1 MASIF
6 GLNSSGDNNYFNSL
20 SGVGSSNKSSSTDS
34 SVFSGMLSGA
44 SAIGDYSM
52 IQSGAYKKL
61 LNAYY
66 NRGASS
72 AASETD
78 KKEMI
83 NLNTANADAS
93 ALNSSINKLMGTAVT
108 EENRESIK
116 ENIKSL
122 VENYNSVIDS
132 ASEVDNTSVLRQAL
146 WMTQGTSANSSTLTD
161 IGLNV
166 GENNKLTFDEE
177 KFDKADLAVMK
188 SLFTGTSSFMGRLA
202 SRSSQIASA
211 AINALTGSSGS
222 AYNSSAGYTGV
233 NSKSIIDT
241 LT

>member
-44 SAIGDYSM
+44 SALGDYSM

-161 IGLNV
+161 IGLTV

>member
-1 MASIF
+1 MTSVF

-20 SGVGSSNKSSSTDS
+20 SGLNSSKKSSAADS
-34 SVFSGMLSGA
+34 SIFSGMLSGA
-44 SAIGDYSM
+44 SALGDYSM

-66 NRGASS
+66 GREKSGT
-72 AASETD
+72 ASETD

-93 ALNSSINKLMGTAVT
+93 SLNASINKLMGTAVT
-108 EENRESIK
+108 EENRDTIK

-161 IGLNV
+161 IGLSV
-166 GENNKLTFDEE
+166 GENNKLVFDEE
-177 KFDKADLAVMK
+177 KFAKSDLAVMK
-188 SLFTGTSSFMGRLA
+188 SLFTGTGSFMGRLA

-211 AINALTGSSGS
+211 AMNALAGTSGS

>member
-20 SGVGSSNKSSSTDS
+20 SGLSSSNKSSNDS
-34 SVFSGMLSGA
+34 SVFSGMISGA
-44 SAIGDYSM
+44 SALGDYSM
-52 IQSGAYKKL
+52 IQNGTYKKL

-66 NRGASS
+66 NRNSS
-72 AASETD
+72 STATETD

-108 EENRESIK
+108 EENRDTIK

-161 IGLNV
+161 IGLSV

-202 SRSSQIASA
+202 NRSSQIASA